1 VCRAAAQR
9 GAVVGV
15 KGRAAHPVGQ
25 AILVVATA
33 AAHPHDLE
41 SRVIAHCRDTLPGF
55 MVPQRVLFESD
66 LPRNPNGKIDRKLLA
81 SRFEHLFRVEPS

>member
-1 VCRAAAQR
+1 VAE
-9 GAVVGV
+9 AVAIGIPH
-15 KGRAAHPVGQ
+15 GTLGQ

-33 AAHPHDLE
+33 TAHHPDLE

-66 LPRNPNGKIDRKLLA
+66 LPRNPNGKIDRTLLA
-81 SRFEHLFRVEPS
+81 SRFENLFRGEPAR